1 MKHKFISLLVA
12 CVAWL
17 CVSASSAIAQAN
29 PSKCVSK
36 ITERLEALG
45 QTAEFDFLKARE
57 IMKQFDYGEISVV
70 VADPGKAS
78 AFKRTFTSLSEFC
91 DLCGTSLSGKGMKGY
106 TKQSGL
112 LINSSDLAK
121 TEGNI
126 AKLKEAFT
134 QGGNFK
140 SADFDAVM
148 SKLGDEA
155 KFDFDGA
162 SGTFTSQTSAAKYA
176 KHPTGYAQGEPD
188 SVTHIMRGH
197 TANAFTDGLSGQKSI
212 FADAT
217 KIFELIDEAMNV
229 PVSGRNTLG
238 GGAFWVDLGK
248 AVGTDING
256 VATTKIRIVVRS
268 GTADVIH
275 TAFPH

>member
-17 CVSASSAIAQAN
+17 FASTSQTSAQAN

-57 IMKQFDYGEISVV
+57 IMKDFDYGKISVV
-70 VADPGKAS
+70 VADPGKAA

-91 DLCGTSLSGKGMKGY
+91 DLSGTSLSGKGMKGY

-134 QGGNFK
+134 QGGSFK
-140 SADFDAVM
+140 SADFDGVM
-148 SKLGDEA
+148 SKLGDET

-162 SGTFTSQTSAAKYA
+162 SGTFTSKASGAKYA
-176 KHPTGYAQGEPD
+176 KHPAGYAQGEPD

-197 TANAFTDGLSGQKSI
+197 TTN
-212 FADAT
+212 
-217 KIFELIDEAMNV
+217 
-229 PVSGRNTLG
+229 
-238 GGAFWVDLGK
+238 
-248 AVGTDING
+248 
-256 VATTKIRIVVRS
+256 
-268 GTADVIH
+268 
-275 TAFPH
+275 

>member
-1 MKHKFISLLVA
+1 MA
-12 CVAWL
+12 CIAWL
-17 CVSASSAIAQAN
+17 FVSTSFTFAQAN

-57 IMKQFDYGEISVV
+57 IMKDFDYGEISVV

-91 DLCGTSLSGKGMKGY
+91 DLCGTSLSGKGMNGY

-112 LINSSDLAK
+112 LINSANLTK
-121 TEGNI
+121 TESNI

-134 QGGNFK
+134 RGGSFK
-140 SADFDAVM
+140 SADFDGVM
-148 SKLGDEA
+148 SKLGDET

-162 SGTFTSQTSAAKYA
+162 SGTFTSQTSGAKYA
-176 KHPTGYAQGEPD
+176 KHEYAQGEPD

-197 TANAFTDGLSGQKSI
+197 TTNAFTDGLTGQKSI

-217 KIFELIDEAMNV
+217 KVFELIDEAMNV
-229 PVSGRNTLG
+229 PASGRNTLG

-256 VATTKIRIVVRS
+256 VATTKLRIVIRS